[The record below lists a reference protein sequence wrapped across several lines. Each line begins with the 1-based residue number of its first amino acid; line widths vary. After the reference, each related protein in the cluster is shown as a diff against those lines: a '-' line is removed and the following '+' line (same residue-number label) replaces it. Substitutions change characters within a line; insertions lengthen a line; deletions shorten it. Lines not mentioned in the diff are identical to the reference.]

1 MKLIIGNKTYSS
13 WSLRPWVL
21 MKHFNIPFEEIL
33 VKLDMP
39 ETKMEIAKYS
49 PSGKV
54 PALIDGDL
62 NVWESAAIM
71 EYLNDKYPEKNMYP
85 KDLKQRTRARSLSME
100 MHAGFGKMRERLSFN
115 VKKSYQNFDFGPA
128 MADIERVKEL
138 WTEQLQVSKG
148 PFLFGDF
155 SIADAMYAPV
165 VGRFV
170 TYGVLVEGLVKNYCE
185 AIMNLP
191 AMKEWY
197 AGAMKEDFEAKDHI

>member
-21 MKHFNIPFEEIL
+21 MKHFNISFEEIL

-39 ETKMEIAKYS
+39 ETKQEIAKYS

-62 NVWESAAIM
+62 VIWESAAIM
-71 EYLNDKYPEKNMYP
+71 EYLNEKFPEKKMYP
-85 KDLKQRTRARSLSME
+85 QDLKQRAIARALSME

-115 VKKSYQNFDFGPA
+115 VKKSYQNFDFGFA
-128 MADIERVKEL
+128 LADIDRVKSL
-138 WTEQLQVSKG
+138 WMEQLKKSGG
-148 PFLFGDF
+148 PFLFGEF
-155 SIADAMYAPV
+155 SIVDAMYAPV

-170 TYGVLVEGLVKNYCE
+170 TYGVPVEGAVKSYCE
-185 AIMNLP
+185 TMMNLS
-191 AMKEWY
+191 ALKEWY
-197 AGAMKEDFEAKDHI
+197 AGAMQEDFEAADHI